1 MGGTIAG
8 CQWAWTLDGVMCL
21 SRLQSDRAGTEG
33 DGLWLVQ
40 TTVDVRVQVSVGEP
54 NESQT
59 CERGVDMAEVKLT
72 LIIQLETWLMLK
84 PVAAH
89 SCFFSSSLG

>member
-1 MGGTIAG
+1 VGPTQYARWIVAKVGGTAAD

-40 TTVDVRVQVSVGEP
+40 TTVDARVQVSVGEP

-59 CERGVDMAEVKLT
+59 CERGS
-72 LIIQLETWLMLK
+72 I
-84 PVAAH
+84 
-89 SCFFSSSLG
+89 